1 MKGEGPVLQAGDR
14 WVRYKKPPRK
24 LADVVPR
31 QLHHRAKE
39 VNGGGGREG
48 EA

>member
-1 MKGEGPVLQAGDR
+1 MKREGPVLQAGDR
-14 WVRYKKPPRK
+14 WVRGKPPRK
-24 LADVVPR
+24 LADVVLR

-39 VNGGGGREG
+39 VAGGSGREG